1 MKGIASS
8 VIRFDG
14 ILRALFKLLVVAF
27 AVLPFLWLLIS
38 SFKPVSELFSPVPR
52 LIIDQPTF
60 EHYVWSFGRTGANL
74 APYLRN
80 TVIITIGSILL
91 TVALSAFAGY
101 SISRYR
107 FPGRW
112 FVVVLLV
119 FSQMFQGPSIM
130 VAWYRMAHTL
140 GILNTHLVLVLI
152 YCTQTIPV
160 ASFLFAGYVRS
171 IPIEIEEAGLIDGA
185 NRVTLLRRIVIP
197 LLRPFV
203 VAVAIYTAIIA
214 WNDYQ
219 YSLVLTSSRSAQN
232 VQVALANLMQ
242 SMGSQNWG
250 GIMASAVIVT
260 LPVVIFFTL
269 VQGRLV
275 TGLTQG
281 AGK

>member
-1 MKGIASS
+1 MRG
-8 VIRFDG
+8 
-14 ILRALFKLLVVAF
+14 LFKLFVVAF

-38 SFKPVSELFSPVPR
+38 SFKPVSELFSRVPR

-80 TVIITIGSILL
+80 TAIITVGSIAV

-140 GILNTHLVLVLI
+140 GILNTYLVLILI

-171 IPIEIEEAGLIDGA
+171 VPIEIEEAALMDGA
-185 NRVTLLRRIVIP
+185 NRLTLLRRIVIP